1 MQATTS
7 FETGRLRLRPCR
19 PSDIPGM
26 LRGLNDWGI
35 AQWLPGP
42 PFPYSEADA
51 HDFIRMSTASM
62 PPSAYA
68 VAELGSDAF
77 LGTLGLA
84 GTGAVAELGYW
95 LLPANQGRGIMRE
108 AIAALLQRRPSAL
121 TSIFAT
127 VDRGNASS
135 IKLLEASGLYCVG
148 EHVRETPNRQGNL
161 VVLRY
166 ELHFPQADGQRSA
179 G

>member
-1 MQATTS
+1 MQTPTT

-19 PSDIPGM
+19 PSDIQGI
-26 LRGLNDWGI
+26 LLGLNDWSI

-42 PFPYSEADA
+42 PFPYTEADG
-51 HDFIRMSTASM
+51 HDFIRHSTATT

-68 VAELGSDAF
+68 VADLGSDAF

-84 GTGAVAELGYW
+84 TDGAIAELGYW
-95 LLPANQGRGIMRE
+95 LLPVHQGRGIMRE
-108 AIAALLQRRPSAL
+108 AIAALLARRPNAL
-121 TSIFAT
+121 TKIFAT
-127 VDRGNASS
+127 VDRGNAAS
-135 IKLLEASGLYCVG
+135 IKLLEASGLACVG
-148 EHVRETPNRQGNL
+148 EHFRDTPNRQGNL

-166 ELHFPQADGQRSA
+166 ELHFPGADGPGRA

>member
-1 MQATTS
+1 MQKTTIL
-7 FETGRLRLRPCR
+7 ETGRLRIRPCR

-26 LRGLNDWGI
+26 LVGLNDWAI

-42 PFPYSEADA
+42 PFPYTEADA
-51 HDFIRMSTASM
+51 YEFIRMSTATV

-68 VAELGSDAF
+68 VADRMSDQF

-84 GTGAVAELGYW
+84 GSGVAELGYW
-95 LLPANQGRGIMRE
+95 LLPAQQGRGIMRE
-108 AIAALLQRRPSAL
+108 AIAALLRQRHGAL
-121 TSIFAT
+121 ASIFAT
-127 VDRGNASS
+127 VDRGNAAS
-135 IKLLEASGLYCVG
+135 IKLLEASGLSCVG

-166 ELHFPQADGQRSA
+166 ELQFPRA
-179 G
+179 GGPNGAG